1 MSISCIETK
10 DPSGIEMLFESH
22 KISTHFSRAEILRDF
37 WYWRKPANG
46 KNGSE
51 FQRCRNA
58 H

>member
-10 DPSGIEMLFESH
+10 DSSGIEMLFESH

-37 WYWRKPANG
+37 YHWRKPANG

-51 FQRCRNA
+51 FQRC
-58 H
+58 